1 MSKWQDKP
9 HKEHDYVLFTK
20 EDLRLRWAS
29 HSQNAVPMRNV
40 KAEDQLQNPASDRI
54 SERILK
60 VGSIQL
66 YEDEFQ
72 WQQTVKI
79 TTKLPVP

>member
-20 EDLRLRWAS
+20 EDLRLRLAS
-29 HSQNAVPMRNV
+29 HGQNVVQMRNV
-40 KAEDQLQNPASDRI
+40 RGQDQQQNPASDRI
-54 SERILK
+54 LERMLK

-66 YEDEFQ
+66 YEV
-72 WQQTVKI
+72 TANC
-79 TTKLPVP
+79 